1 LPVAEGGL
9 AHLHAA
15 LHKMRAQPG
24 QRKTAV
30 RDGEPECLVELA
42 DAERFGEFSRQRFG
56 SLPPRLC
63 AHRL

>member
-9 AHLHAA
+9 ADLDAA

-24 QRKTAV
+24 QRETAV
-30 RDGEPECLVELA
+30 RDGEPECLMELA
-42 DAERFGEFSRQRFG
+42 RAQCFGEFSRQRFG

-63 AHRL
+63 AYRL